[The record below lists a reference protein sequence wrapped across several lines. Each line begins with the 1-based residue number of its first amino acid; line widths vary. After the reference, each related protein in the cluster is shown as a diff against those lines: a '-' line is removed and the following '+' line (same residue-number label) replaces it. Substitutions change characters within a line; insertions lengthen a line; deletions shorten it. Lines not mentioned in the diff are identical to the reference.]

1 VFYFPLKPKLTAL
14 LRTKKYRQMCQ
25 HEFVRPRNSTLM
37 TDVYDGSAWQKFM
50 GPCVYPNNRIGLLGC
65 GDGIPAFDNGQHS
78 LKPWMWK
85 NMSLPPG
92 VRSKLKYFLL
102 WMLLDA
108 SIKASGQRKYF
119 EWSTNYEMNELHHK
133 GIDGVKV
140 KIFTITMD
148 TKGREEVSG
157 KYCFLHIF

>member
-1 VFYFPLKPKLTAL
+1 MFYFPLKPKLTAL